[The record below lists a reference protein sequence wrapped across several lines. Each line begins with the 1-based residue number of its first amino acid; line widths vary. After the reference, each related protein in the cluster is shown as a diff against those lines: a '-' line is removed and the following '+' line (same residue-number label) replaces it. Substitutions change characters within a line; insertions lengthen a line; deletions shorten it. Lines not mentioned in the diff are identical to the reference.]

1 MTRIADIQH
10 RDDLILCQQS
20 GEFEDLCDSVGL
32 PRYNRQ
38 YTYGYAKIIDG
49 EVVELWGYDGSIP
62 YVDKTIE
69 RIYPSLD
76 FSRYEEISHAYHA
89 IGELC
94 KTRRYPK
101 QRETFIK
108 RVSKWIDE
116 NSPNTSVADTH
127 RKAVIA
133 AFNFGWVNVACLIW
147 NGIDRESL
155 WLER

>member
-10 RDDLILCQQS
+10 RDDLILCQH

-49 EVVELWGYDGSIP
+49 EI
-62 YVDKTIE
+62 I
-69 RIYPSLD
+69 
-76 FSRYEEISHAYHA
+76 
-89 IGELC
+89 ELC

-133 AFNFGWVNVACLIW
+133 AFNFGWVNVACLQW
-147 NGIDRESL
+147 NAIDRESL